1 MHNGTKGNRHADRYT
16 TEEKRATTMKIL
28 VLNSGSSS
36 VKYQLLDMTEKIV
49 MASGLVERIGE
60 PGGMVKH
67 KRRPGTD
74 REEAF
79 SEAMSI
85 EDHSTALARVIEL
98 ITGAETGVI
107 SAVSEIHGI
116 GHRVVHGG
124 ESFSAPTLVNEAV
137 IETIKAQIP
146 LAPLHNPGGLAGI
159 ETALRLLP
167 GVPNVAVFDTAF
179 HQTMAPEAYR
189 YAIPKELYTELKIRR
204 YGFHGTS
211 HLYVAKKC
219 AEVLGK
225 PFRETSCITVH
236 LGNGCS
242 MAAVKNGRCID
253 TSMGLTPL
261 AGLVMGTRSG
271 DVDPAL
277 HAFLADNKGLSVR
290 EIDTLL
296 NKNSGL
302 KGMCG
307 RNDMRD
313 IHDLIDRGDEDALLA
328 LRVFCRRVTQY
339 IGQYLALLDGTD
351 AVCFTAGIGENDA
364 EARRLS
370 CATLSSVGAVLDVDR
385 NAGAPRGQVAEI
397 STHDSPVKIFIIP
410 TNEELEIA
418 TQTVEV
424 LSRR

>member
-1 MHNGTKGNRHADRYT
+1 
-16 TEEKRATTMKIL
+16 MKIL
-28 VLNSGSSS
+28 ILNSGSSS
-36 VKYQLLDMTEKIV
+36 VKYQLLDMAGQIV
-49 MASGLVERIGE
+49 LASGLVERIGE
-60 PGGMVKH
+60 ATSKVKH
-67 KRRPGTD
+67 VRRPGTD
-74 REEAF
+74 QEQAF

-85 EDHSTALARVIEL
+85 PDHATGLAKVVAL
-98 ITGAETGVI
+98 ITGKETGVI
-107 SAVSEIHGI
+107 ATVSEIQGI
-116 GHRVVHGG
+116 GHRIVHGG
-124 ESFSAPTLVNEAV
+124 EAFSAPTLVDDAV
-137 IETIKAQIP
+137 IEGIKAQIP

-159 ETALRLLP
+159 ETALRLMP

-211 HLYVAKKC
+211 HFYVAKQC
-219 AEVLGK
+219 ARMLGK
-225 PFRETSCITVH
+225 PLQETTCVTVH

-242 MAAVKNGRCID
+242 MAAIKNGKCID

-277 HAFLADNKGLSVR
+277 HAFLADNKGLGIR

-296 NKNSGL
+296 NKDSGL

-307 RNDMRD
+307 SNDMRD
-313 IHDLIDRGDEDALLA
+313 IHDLIARGDADAQLA

-339 IGQYLALLDGTD
+339 IGQYLALLDGAD
-351 AVCFTAGIGENDA
+351 AVCFTAGIGENDSA
-364 EARRLS
+364 VRRLS
-370 CATLSSVGAVLDVDR
+370 CATLGGLGAVLDTQR
-385 NAGAPRGQVAEI
+385 NAEAPRGQATEI
-397 STHDSPVKIFIIP
+397 STANSLIKIFIIP

-418 TQTVEV
+418 TQTMEV
-424 LSRR
+424 LGNKEVECESGNN